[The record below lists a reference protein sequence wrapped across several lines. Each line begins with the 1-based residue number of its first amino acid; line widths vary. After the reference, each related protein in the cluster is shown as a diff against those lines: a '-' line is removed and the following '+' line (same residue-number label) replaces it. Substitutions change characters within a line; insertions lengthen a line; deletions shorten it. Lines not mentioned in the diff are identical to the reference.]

1 MSFELSVLIVGIILA
16 LMLALDL
23 PGVNRHD

>member
-1 MSFELSVLIVGIILA
+1 MSFELSVLLIGIILI
-16 LMLALDL
+16 LSIVLDI

>member
-1 MSFELSVLIVGIILA
+1 MEFELSVLIIGIIL
-16 LMLALDL
+16 MLIVAFDL

>member
-1 MSFELSVLIVGIILA
+1 MSFELSVLIIGIILM
-16 LMLALDL
+16 LMVAFDL